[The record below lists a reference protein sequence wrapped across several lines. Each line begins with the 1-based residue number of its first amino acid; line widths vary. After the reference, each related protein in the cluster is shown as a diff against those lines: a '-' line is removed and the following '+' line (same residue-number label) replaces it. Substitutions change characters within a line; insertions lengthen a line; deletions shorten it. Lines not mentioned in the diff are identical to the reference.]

1 MNKNPEK
8 VRIAMCT
15 LVLYI
20 YIKRYKTLQFK
31 IIREHLKNWGRE
43 PRLAEC

>member
-1 MNKNPEK
+1 MDKNPEK

-15 LVLYI
+15 LMLYI
-20 YIKRYKTLQFK
+20 SIKRYKPLQFK
-31 IIREHLKNWGRE
+31 IIHEHLKNWARE